1 MGKETKRHIMTKSSQ
16 DTLKNKHSKTETAVF
31 DDNFTTRKLMFNF
44 DALADL
50 GAEITSDK
58 DFIGVMKAS
67 LYLIMGTVSVS
78 KGAILEYNNL
88 NGAVTVLASKGIED
102 LTGFHFFLDKKTADS
117 FRKENRIIS
126 YKPDSSFFKNKHE
139 EWGRFVPSILVPIV
153 VKNELICIITL
164 SEKLFFDGYSK
175 EDLNTISIMAKQ
187 IGIFIYNHHLLNK
200 LSYKVEENR
209 RLFEN
214 LKLIYYDTIQAFAA
228 AIDAKDAY
236 TKGHSRRVAK
246 YCVALGEELGMPK
259 KELEGIKIAG
269 FLHDIG
275 KIAIDKE
282 IINKPSGLTEKE
294 LYELN
299 QHPLVSY
306 EILSR
311 VRFPWKNIPLSVR
324 YHHERV
330 DGYGYPDKLKGNE
343 IPMPAKIMAVVD
355 AFDAMTSDRPY
366 RKRLSFEHVLLEFKN
381 EIGKQFDV
389 NVAKGMLGLLRKEIK
404 KKNEHRTILSGID
417 PDFDAR
423 TIGRLIDRI
432 DSEFPYAEGAYKD
445 NGTSRNNYLF
455 KGSF

>member
-1 MGKETKRHIMTKSSQ
+1 VGEEIKRHLPEKSSQ
-16 DTLKNKHSKTETAVF
+16 DTVKNERLKAETLVY

-88 NGAVTVLASKGIED
+88 NGAVTVLASKGIEN
-102 LTGFHFFLDKKTADS
+102 LAGSHFFIDKMTANA
-117 FRKENRIIS
+117 FKKENRIVS
-126 YKPDSSFFKNKHE
+126 YKPQDSFFKSNKDS
-139 EWGRFVPSILVPIV
+139 WDTFMPSILVPIV
-153 VKNELICIITL
+153 VKDELICIITL
-164 SEKLFFDGYSK
+164 SDKLFFDGYSR

-200 LSYKVEENR
+200 ISYKVEENKK
-209 RLFEN
+209 LFEN

-259 KELEGIKIAG
+259 KELESIKIAG

-330 DGYGYPDKLKGNE
+330 DGCGYPDKLKGSE

-366 RKRLSFEHVLLEFKN
+366 RKRLSLEHVLLEFEK

-389 NVAKGMLGLLRKEIK
+389 NVAKGMLILIK
-404 KKNEHRTILSGID
+404 KDIKQERAYRTMLSDIE
-417 PDFDAR
+417 PDFD
-423 TIGRLIDRI
+423 TGIIGRLIDRI
-432 DSEFPYAEGAYKD
+432 DSEFPFAEGAYKGNSVIKD
-445 NGTSRNNYLF
+445 NNL
-455 KGSF
+455 